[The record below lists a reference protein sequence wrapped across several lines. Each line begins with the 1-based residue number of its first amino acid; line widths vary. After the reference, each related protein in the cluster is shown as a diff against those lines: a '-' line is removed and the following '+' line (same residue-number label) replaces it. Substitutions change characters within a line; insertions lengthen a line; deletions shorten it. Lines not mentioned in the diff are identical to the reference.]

1 MSHSQPRF
9 CPQCGQKTLSQC
21 SAKQFVC
28 THCQFTYFHNPAAA
42 VMIAITVEDELLI
55 AIRGREPGLGGWDL
69 PGGFV
74 DPDESLEQAAIRE
87 IQEELGIT
95 IDTLTYQGSFSNTY
109 RYKEVEYKT
118 CDTFFVCS
126 LPSKPTLIAQDDVA
140 EVLWV
145 KKQDIELERFAFLS
159 TQHAVSQWLQQK

>member
-1 MSHSQPRF
+1 MSHSQPCF
-9 CPQCGQKTLSQC
+9 CPQCGQKTLSRR

-42 VMIAITVEDELLI
+42 VMVAIIVEDELLI

-87 IQEELGIT
+87 IKEELGLT
-95 IDTLTYQGSFSNTY
+95 IDTLHYQGSFSNTY
-109 RYKEVEYKT
+109 CYKNVEYKT
-118 CDTFFVCS
+118 CDTFFICQ
-126 LPSKPTLIAQDDVA
+126 LPTKPTLIAQDDVA
-140 EVLWV
+140 EVMWV
-145 KKQDIELERFAFLS
+145 NKRNIELERFAFPS
-159 TQHAVSQWLQQK
+159 TRQAVSQWLQQ

>member
-1 MSHSQPRF
+1 MSHSQPCF

-42 VMIAITVEDELLI
+42 VMVAIIVEDELLI
-55 AIRGREPGLGGWDL
+55 AIRGREPELGSWDL

-87 IQEELGIT
+87 IQEELGLT
-95 IDTLTYQGSFSNTY
+95 IDTLYYQGSFSNTY
-109 RYKEVEYKT
+109 CYKNVEYKT
-118 CDTFFVCS
+118 CDTFFICQ
-126 LPSKPTLIAQDDVA
+126 LPTKPTLIAQDDVA
-140 EVLWV
+140 EVMWV
-145 KKQDIELERFAFLS
+145 NKRNIELERFAFPS
-159 TQHAVSQWLQQK
+159 TRQAVSQWLQQ

>member
-1 MSHSQPRF
+1 MSHSQPCF

-42 VMIAITVEDELLI
+42 VMVAIIVEDELLI

-74 DPDESLEQAAIRE
+74 DPDESLEQAAVRE
-87 IQEELGIT
+87 IQEELGLT
-95 IDTLTYQGSFSNTY
+95 IGTLHYQGSFSNTY
-109 RYKEVEYKT
+109 CYKNVEYKT
-118 CDTFFVCS
+118 CDTSFICQ
-126 LPSKPTLIAQDDVA
+126 LPTKPTLIAQDDVA
-140 EVLWV
+140 EVMWV
-145 KKQDIELERFAFLS
+145 NKRNIELERFAFPS
-159 TQHAVSQWLQQK
+159 TRQAVSQWLQQ

>member
-1 MSHSQPRF
+1 MSHSQPCF

-42 VMIAITVEDELLI
+42 VMVAIIVEDELLI

-74 DPDESLEQAAIRE
+74 DPDESLEQAAVRE
-87 IQEELGIT
+87 IQEELGLT
-95 IDTLTYQGSFSNTY
+95 IGTLHYQGSFSNTY
-109 RYKEVEYKT
+109 CYKNVEYKT
-118 CDTFFVCS
+118 CDTFFICQ
-126 LPSKPTLIAQDDVA
+126 LPTKPTLIAQDDVA
-140 EVLWV
+140 QVMWV
-145 KKQDIELERFAFLS
+145 NKRNIELERFAFPS
-159 TQHAVSQWLQQK
+159 TRQAVSQWLQQ